1 MRYEKLEAQEARV
14 VELPDPCGGW
24 RVTVRRVT
32 VHTGRRIAIYLD
44 RVRARQGDILRA
56 YIQALVSGVPD
67 RDIATPPVVVGF
79 AGHDPQVLKEL
90 ADLEDV
96 PPTWQEQLIE
106 LLLAVPSAQDAVVRA
121 LEELRE
127 EWEKKKLG
135 SQASPAG
142 S

>member
-1 MRYEKLEAQEARV
+1 MPYEKLEAQETRV
-14 VELPDPCGGW
+14 VELPSPCAGW
-24 RVTVRRVT
+24 RVTVRRIT
-32 VHTGRRIAIYLD
+32 VHAGRRIAMYLD

-67 RDIATPPVVVGF
+67 RDIATPPVVVDFSGY
-79 AGHDPQVLKEL
+79 DPPALRDL
-90 ADLEDV
+90 ADLDDV

-127 EWEKKKLG
+127 EWEKKKFG
-135 SQASPAG
+135 SQG
-142 S
+142 SRADS